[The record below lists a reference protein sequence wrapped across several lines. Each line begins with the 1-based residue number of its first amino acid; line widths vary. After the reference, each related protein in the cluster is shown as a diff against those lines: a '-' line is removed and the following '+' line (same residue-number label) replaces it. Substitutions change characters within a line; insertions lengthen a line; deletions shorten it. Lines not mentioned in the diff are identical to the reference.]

1 MGHKVHPN
9 GFRLGVYRNWE
20 AKWFAPD
27 KEYKDLLLED
37 VRMRRMLLE
46 RLKNAGVA
54 RIETERSSSALTVTL
69 HTAKPGI
76 VIGKGGT
83 SVDQLRDELE
93 KTTGKRVRVTIQ
105 EIKKP
110 ELSAQLVAEN
120 VAAQLEKRIAFR
132 RAIKQAIMKTMRAGA
147 QGVKIRVKGRLGGSE
162 MARVEWNREGRVP
175 LHTLKADIDFGQTE
189 ARTTFGRIG
198 VSAWVYTGDF
208 PTERA
213 PRAAVAEEPQ
223 DGGVTVEPT
232 PPPAQAQPIASAKQP
247 VMEEPAPAVAPAPA
261 GSTVQSVVTEPVT
274 TRPKRGATRRSAEPG
289 TKTAET
295 REEKPRRVRSTRRA
309 AESTAGTASSGG
321 APKATVTPVEPE
333 AAPAPKKASVRRTAK
348 KKE

>member
-27 KEYKDLLLED
+27 KEYKPLLLED
-37 VRMRRMLLE
+37 VRLRRMLMI
-46 RLKNAGVA
+46 RLKNAGLA
-54 RIETERSSSALTVTL
+54 RIETERSSSALTITL

-93 KTTGKRVRVTIQ
+93 KITGKRVRVTIQ

-110 ELSAQLVAEN
+110 ELAAQLVAEN

-132 RAIKQAIMKTMRAGA
+132 RAIKQSLMKTMRAGA

-189 ARTTFGRIG
+189 AKTTFGRIG
-198 VSAWVYTGDF
+198 VSAWVYTGNF
-208 PTERA
+208 PTEAPPKPAAAVEEPADAGVPVAVAIGEAPIPLAELVQAAVPAPAPEVAPAAVPAPVTAEAPAAKPKRAARVTKAADGGEKPAPKRATRTRAAATTEKSDAPKA
-213 PRAAVAEEPQ
+213 PRARAV
-223 DGGVTVEPT
+223 
-232 PPPAQAQPIASAKQP
+232 
-247 VMEEPAPAVAPAPA
+247 
-261 GSTVQSVVTEPVT
+261 
-274 TRPKRGATRRSAEPG
+274 
-289 TKTAET
+289 
-295 REEKPRRVRSTRRA
+295 
-309 AESTAGTASSGG
+309 
-321 APKATVTPVEPE
+321 
-333 AAPAPKKASVRRTAK
+333 K

>member
-27 KEYKDLLLED
+27 KEYKPLLLED
-37 VRMRRMLLE
+37 VRLRRMLLA

-54 RIETERSSSALTVTL
+54 RIETERSSSALTITL

-132 RAIKQAIMKTMRAGA
+132 RAIKQSLMKTMRAGA
-147 QGVKIRVKGRLGGSE
+147 QGVKIRVRGRLGGSE

-189 ARTTFGRIG
+189 AKTTFGRIG
-198 VSAWVYTGDF
+198 VSAWVYTGNF
-208 PTERA
+208 PTEAPPKAVAAVEEPIEAGVPVTDTPSPLAELVQAAVAPAPVAVEAAPAPAPVATVEAPAAKPKRATRTTKATTADAEGAEKPKRATRAKATTTDTTSTPKTPRA
-213 PRAAVAEEPQ
+213 PRAA
-223 DGGVTVEPT
+223 
-232 PPPAQAQPIASAKQP
+232 
-247 VMEEPAPAVAPAPA
+247 
-261 GSTVQSVVTEPVT
+261 
-274 TRPKRGATRRSAEPG
+274 
-289 TKTAET
+289 
-295 REEKPRRVRSTRRA
+295 
-309 AESTAGTASSGG
+309 
-321 APKATVTPVEPE
+321 
-333 AAPAPKKASVRRTAK
+333 K

>member
-27 KEYKDLLLED
+27 KEFKPLLLED
-37 VRMRRMLLE
+37 VRLRRMLMT

-54 RIETERSSSALTVTL
+54 RIETERSSSALTITL

-93 KTTGKRVRVTIQ
+93 KITGKRVRVTIQ

-132 RAIKQAIMKTMRAGA
+132 RGIKPSLMKTMRAGA
-147 QGVKIRVKGRLGGSE
+147 QGVKIRVKGRLGGAG
-162 MARVEWNREGRVP
+162 MARGEWNPEGR
-175 LHTLKADIDFGQTE
+175 G
-189 ARTTFGRIG
+189 
-198 VSAWVYTGDF
+198 
-208 PTERA
+208 
-213 PRAAVAEEPQ
+213 
-223 DGGVTVEPT
+223 
-232 PPPAQAQPIASAKQP
+232 PPPPPQGANQFCPTQAERDLRP
-247 VMEEPAPAVAPAPA
+247 VRAFPL
-261 GSTVQSVVTEPVT
+261 GSTPH
-274 TRPKRGATRRSAEPG
+274 
-289 TKTAET
+289 
-295 REEKPRRVRSTRRA
+295 
-309 AESTAGTASSGG
+309 
-321 APKATVTPVEPE
+321 
-333 AAPAPKKASVRRTAK
+333 
-348 KKE
+348 

>member
-1 MGHKVHPN
+1 VGHKVHPN

-27 KEYKDLLLED
+27 KEYKALLLED
-37 VRMRRMLLE
+37 VRLRRMLLA

-93 KTTGKRVRVTIQ
+93 KRTGKRVRVTIQ

-132 RAIKQAIMKTMRAGA
+132 RAIKQSLMKTMRAGA

-162 MARVEWNREGRVP
+162 MGRIEWNREGRVP

-189 ARTTFGRIG
+189 AKTTFGRIG
-198 VSAWVYTGDF
+198 VSAWVYTGNF
-208 PTERA
+208 PDDVPQRVA
-213 PRAAVAEEPQ
+213 PAAAEEPV
-223 DGGVTVEPT
+223 DGGVPL
-232 PPPAQAQPIASAKQP
+232 AASLPQIP
-247 VMEEPAPAVAPAPA
+247 
-261 GSTVQSVVTEPVT
+261 EPVAQLIPT
-274 TRPKRGATRRSAEPG
+274 ESLAAIAPSAPG
-289 TKTAET
+289 
-295 REEKPRRVRSTRRA
+295 
-309 AESTAGTASSGG
+309 
-321 APKATVTPVEPE
+321 
-333 AAPAPKKASVRRTAK
+333 
-348 KKE
+348 

>member
-27 KEYKDLLLED
+27 KEYKTLLLED
-37 VRMRRMLLE
+37 VRLRRMLLA

-54 RIETERSSSALTVTL
+54 RIETERSSSALTITL

-93 KTTGKRVRVTIQ
+93 KQTGKRVRVTIQ

-132 RAIKQAIMKTMRAGA
+132 RAIKQSLMKTMRAGA
-147 QGVKIRVKGRLGGSE
+147 QGVKIRLRGRLGGSE

-189 ARTTFGRIG
+189 AKTTFGRIG
-198 VSAWVYTGDF
+198 VSAWVYTGNF
-208 PTERA
+208 PTEAPPKPAPVIEEEEVEAPIATLPGLPAPVAEPVLVTAGAAAPTAPEPAPVAAAEPAAAKPKRA
-213 PRAAVAEEPQ
+213 PRATKAAAATTEGAE
-223 DGGVTVEPT
+223 
-232 PPPAQAQPIASAKQP
+232 K
-247 VMEEPAPAVAPAPA
+247 APAKRATRTRTTATK
-261 GSTVQSVVTEPVT
+261 SEETTPVT
-274 TRPKRGATRRSAEPG
+274 D
-289 TKTAET
+289 
-295 REEKPRRVRSTRRA
+295 
-309 AESTAGTASSGG
+309 G
-321 APKATVTPVEPE
+321 APKPARTRAT
-333 AAPAPKKASVRRTAK
+333 K

>member
-27 KEYKDLLLED
+27 KEFKPLLLED
-37 VRMRRMLLE
+37 VRLRRMLMT

-54 RIETERSSSALTVTL
+54 RIETERSSSALTITL

-93 KTTGKRVRVTIQ
+93 KITGKRVRVTIQ

-132 RAIKQAIMKTMRAGA
+132 RAIKQSLMKTMRAGA

-189 ARTTFGRIG
+189 AKTTFGRIG
-198 VSAWVYTGDF
+198 VSAWVYTGNF
-208 PTERA
+208 PTEA
-213 PRAAVAEEPQ
+213 PPKPQAAVEEPV
-223 DGGVTVEPT
+223 DSGVPVGAALAEAPT
-232 PPPAQAQPIASAKQP
+232 PLAELVQQTVA
-247 VMEEPAPAVAPAPA
+247 APATPEPVAAPVTAGPATEAPAA
-261 GSTVQSVVTEPVT
+261 
-274 TRPKRGATRRSAEPG
+274 
-289 TKTAET
+289 
-295 REEKPRRVRSTRRA
+295 KPRRTR
-309 AESTAGTASSGG
+309 TA
-321 APKATVTPVEPE
+321 KATTTADGGEKPKRTTRAKTTTTGEKTTVPKTPR
-333 AAPAPKKASVRRTAK
+333 ARAPKK
-348 KKE
+348 KE

>member
-27 KEYKDLLLED
+27 KEFKPLLLED
-37 VRMRRMLLE
+37 VRLRRMLMT

-54 RIETERSSSALTVTL
+54 RIESERSSSALTITL

-93 KTTGKRVRVTIQ
+93 KITGKRVRVTIQ

-132 RAIKQAIMKTMRAGA
+132 RAIKQSLMKTMRAGA

-175 LHTLKADIDFGQTE
+175 LPSLW
-189 ARTTFGRIG
+189 RLR
-198 VSAWVYTGDF
+198 S
-208 PTERA
+208 PRA
-213 PRAAVAEEPQ
+213 PRPR
-223 DGGVTVEPT
+223 PR
-232 PPPAQAQPIASAKQP
+232 PPSRS
-247 VMEEPAPAVAPAPA
+247 APAPRRRPPRP
-261 GSTVQSVVTEPVT
+261 TVARNPSAPPAR
-274 TRPKRGATRRSAEPG
+274 RPRLPERRPPYRKHRAP
-289 TKTAET
+289 A
-295 REEKPRRVRSTRRA
+295 RQRRRNRDA
-309 AESTAGTASSGG
+309 ASS
-321 APKATVTPVEPE
+321 PRQV
-333 AAPAPKKASVRRTAK
+333 
-348 KKE
+348 

>member
-27 KEYKDLLLED
+27 KEFKPLLLED
-37 VRMRRMLLE
+37 VKLRRMLLA

-54 RIETERSSSALTVTL
+54 RIETERSSSALTITL

-93 KTTGKRVRVTIQ
+93 KLTGKRVRVTIQ

-132 RAIKQAIMKTMRAGA
+132 RAIKQSLMKTMRAGA

-162 MARVEWNREGRVP
+162 MARIEWNREGRVP

-189 ARTTFGRIG
+189 AKTTFGRIG
-198 VSAWVYTGDF
+198 VSAWVYTGNF
-208 PTERA
+208 PTEVPSARKGAQADTAAPLEEAADGETPLAAAITPEVSAPLAEVAQAAAPSSQAPAAAVTPGAAATESPAAGAASTEATRPKRA
-213 PRAAVAEEPQ
+213 PRARTAAATGEAAE
-223 DGGVTVEPT
+223 
-232 PPPAQAQPIASAKQP
+232 K
-247 VMEEPAPAVAPAPA
+247 
-261 GSTVQSVVTEPVT
+261 
-274 TRPKRGATRRSAEPG
+274 PKRATRTRTAPDAATDG
-289 TKTAET
+289 TTTPKT
-295 REEKPRRVRSTRRA
+295 PRA
-309 AESTAGTASSGG
+309 
-321 APKATVTPVEPE
+321 
-333 AAPAPKKASVRRTAK
+333 RTAK

>member
-1 MGHKVHPN
+1 LGHKVHPN

-27 KEYKDLLLED
+27 KEYKPLLLED
-37 VRMRRMLLE
+37 VRLRRMLLA

-54 RIETERSSSALTVTL
+54 RIETERSSSALTITL

-132 RAIKQAIMKTMRAGA
+132 RAIKQSLMKTMRAGA
-147 QGVKIRVKGRLGGSE
+147 QGVKIRVRGRLGGSE

-189 ARTTFGRIG
+189 AKTTFGRIG
-198 VSAWVYTGDF
+198 VSAWVYTGNF
-208 PTERA
+208 PTEAPPKPAAAVEEPVDAGIPVADVASPLAELVQAVVAPTPVAVEATAAPAPVATAEVPAAKPKRASRTTKAVTAADGGGQTPAPKRATRARATTTEKPAAPKTPRA
-213 PRAAVAEEPQ
+213 PRAA
-223 DGGVTVEPT
+223 
-232 PPPAQAQPIASAKQP
+232 
-247 VMEEPAPAVAPAPA
+247 
-261 GSTVQSVVTEPVT
+261 
-274 TRPKRGATRRSAEPG
+274 
-289 TKTAET
+289 
-295 REEKPRRVRSTRRA
+295 
-309 AESTAGTASSGG
+309 
-321 APKATVTPVEPE
+321 
-333 AAPAPKKASVRRTAK
+333 K
-348 KKE
+348 KKDE

>member
-9 GFRLGVYRNWE
+9 AFRLGVYRNWE

-27 KEYKDLLLED
+27 KEYKPLLLED
-37 VRMRRMLLE
+37 VRLRRMLMI
-46 RLKNAGVA
+46 RLKNAGLA
-54 RIETERSSSALTVTL
+54 RIETERSSSALTITL

-93 KTTGKRVRVTIQ
+93 KITGKRVRVTIQ

-110 ELSAQLVAEN
+110 ELAAQLVAEN

-132 RAIKQAIMKTMRAGA
+132 RAIKQSLMKTMRAGA

-189 ARTTFGRIG
+189 AKTTFGRIG
-198 VSAWVYTGDF
+198 VSAWVYTGNF
-208 PTERA
+208 PTEA
-213 PRAAVAEEPQ
+213 PPKPAAAVEEPV
-223 DGGVTVEPT
+223 DAGV
-232 PPPAQAQPIASAKQP
+232 P
-247 VMEEPAPAVAPAPA
+247 VGAAIGEAPSPLAELVQVAIPAPA
-261 GSTVQSVVTEPVT
+261 
-274 TRPKRGATRRSAEPG
+274 
-289 TKTAET
+289 
-295 REEKPRRVRSTRRA
+295 
-309 AESTAGTASSGG
+309 
-321 APKATVTPVEPE
+321 PE
-333 AAPAPKKASVRRTAK
+333 AAPTPAPAPVTAEAPAAKPKRATRATKASTSDGGEKPAPKRATRARATTTEKSDAPKAPRARAVK

>member
-27 KEYKDLLLED
+27 KEFKPLLLED
-37 VRMRRMLLE
+37 VRLRRMLMI
-46 RLKNAGVA
+46 RLKNAGLA
-54 RIETERSSSALTVTL
+54 RIETERSSSALTITL

-93 KTTGKRVRVTIQ
+93 KITGKRVRVTIQ

-132 RAIKQAIMKTMRAGA
+132 RAIKQSLMKTMRAGA

-189 ARTTFGRIG
+189 AKTTFGRIG
-198 VSAWVYTGDF
+198 VSAWVYTGNF
-208 PTERA
+208 PTEAPPKPAAAVEEPVDAGIPVAAALGEAPTPLAELVQAAVVAPPAEVAAPVAAAVATATPEASPAKPKRATRAKAATATATAATATATDGGEKPAAKRA
-213 PRAAVAEEPQ
+213 PRAK
-223 DGGVTVEPT
+223 TT
-232 PPPAQAQPIASAKQP
+232 ASA
-247 VMEEPAPAVAPAPA
+247 
-261 GSTVQSVVTEPVT
+261 TE
-274 TRPKRGATRRSAEPG
+274 KSD
-289 TKTAET
+289 
-295 REEKPRRVRSTRRA
+295 
-309 AESTAGTASSGG
+309 
-321 APKATVTPVEPE
+321 APKTP
-333 AAPAPKKASVRRTAK
+333 RTRTAK

>member
-27 KEYKDLLLED
+27 KEYKPLLLED
-37 VRMRRMLLE
+37 VRLRRMLMI
-46 RLKNAGVA
+46 RLKNAGLA
-54 RIETERSSSALTVTL
+54 RIETERSSSALTITL

-93 KTTGKRVRVTIQ
+93 KITGKRVRVTIQ

-110 ELSAQLVAEN
+110 ELAAQLVAEN

-132 RAIKQAIMKTMRAGA
+132 RAIKQSLMKTMRAGA

-189 ARTTFGRIG
+189 AKTTFGRIG
-198 VSAWVYTGDF
+198 VSAWVYTGNF
-208 PTERA
+208 PTEA
-213 PRAAVAEEPQ
+213 PPKPTAAVEEPA
-223 DGGVTVEPT
+223 DAGVPVALAIGEAPSPLAELVQAAVPAPT
-232 PPPAQAQPIASAKQP
+232 P
-247 VMEEPAPAVAPAPA
+247 EPAPAAVPAPVTAEAPAAKPKRATRATKAATAEPA
-261 GSTVQSVVTEPVT
+261 AAAAGEKAAPKRT
-274 TRPKRGATRRSAEPG
+274 TRPRAST
-289 TKTAET
+289 T
-295 REEKPRRVRSTRRA
+295 EKSD
-309 AESTAGTASSGG
+309 
-321 APKATVTPVEPE
+321 APKAPRARAT
-333 AAPAPKKASVRRTAK
+333 K

>member
-27 KEYKDLLLED
+27 KEYKPLLLED
-37 VRMRRMLLE
+37 VRLRRMLMI
-46 RLKNAGVA
+46 RLKNAGLA
-54 RIETERSSSALTVTL
+54 RIETERSSSALTITL

-93 KTTGKRVRVTIQ
+93 KITGKRVRVTIQ

-110 ELSAQLVAEN
+110 ELAAQLVAEN

-132 RAIKQAIMKTMRAGA
+132 RAIKQSLMKTMRAGA

-198 VSAWVYTGDF
+198 VSAWVYTGNF
-208 PTERA
+208 PTEA
-213 PRAAVAEEPQ
+213 PPKPQAAVEEPVES
-223 DGGVTVEPT
+223 GVPVGAALGAAPT
-232 PPPAQAQPIASAKQP
+232 PLAELVQQTVA
-247 VMEEPAPAVAPAPA
+247 APAAPEPVAPPVTAGPATEAPA
-261 GSTVQSVVTEPVT
+261 AK
-274 TRPKRGATRRSAEPG
+274 PKRTR
-289 TKTAET
+289 T
-295 REEKPRRVRSTRRA
+295 
-309 AESTAGTASSGG
+309 
-321 APKATVTPVEPE
+321 PKATTTADGGEKPKRTTRAKTTTAGEKTTVPKTPR
-333 AAPAPKKASVRRTAK
+333 ARAPKK
-348 KKE
+348 KE

>member
-27 KEYKDLLLED
+27 KEYKPLLLED
-37 VRMRRMLLE
+37 VRLRRMLMI
-46 RLKNAGVA
+46 RLKNAGLA
-54 RIETERSSSALTVTL
+54 RIETERSSSALTITL

-93 KTTGKRVRVTIQ
+93 KITGKRVRVTIQ

-110 ELSAQLVAEN
+110 ELAAQLVAEN

-132 RAIKQAIMKTMRAGA
+132 RAIKQSLMKTMRAGA

-189 ARTTFGRIG
+189 AKTTFGRIG
-198 VSAWVYTGDF
+198 VSAWVYTGNF
-208 PTERA
+208 PTEA
-213 PRAAVAEEPQ
+213 PPKPAAAAEEPA
-223 DGGVTVEPT
+223 DAGVPVAAAIGEAPT
-232 PPPAQAQPIASAKQP
+232 PLAELVQA
-247 VMEEPAPAVAPAPA
+247 AV
-261 GSTVQSVVTEPVT
+261 
-274 TRPKRGATRRSAEPG
+274 
-289 TKTAET
+289 
-295 REEKPRRVRSTRRA
+295 
-309 AESTAGTASSGG
+309 
-321 APKATVTPVEPE
+321 
-333 AAPAPKKASVRRTAK
+333 AAPAPQATPATAAPVTVEAPAAKPKRATRAKAATAEGSSTDAAAKAAPKRTTRARATTTETTDAPKAPRARAVK

>member
-27 KEYKDLLLED
+27 KEFKPLLLED
-37 VRMRRMLLE
+37 VRLRRMLMT

-54 RIETERSSSALTVTL
+54 RIETERSSSALTITL

-93 KTTGKRVRVTIQ
+93 RITGKRVRVTIQ

-132 RAIKQAIMKTMRAGA
+132 RAIKQSLMKTMRAGA

-162 MARVEWNREGRVP
+162 MARIEWNREGRVP

-189 ARTTFGRIG
+189 AKTTFGRIG
-198 VSAWVYTGDF
+198 VSAWVYTGNF
-208 PTERA
+208 PTEA
-213 PRAAVAEEPQ
+213 PPKPQAAAEEPAEAGVPVGAAIAEAPTPLAELVQ
-223 DGGVTVEPT
+223 ATVASPAAPAAPEPVAAPVATAPAASEAPAAKPKRTRTTKAATPAASPADGGEKPKRTTRARATTGEKT
-232 PPPAQAQPIASAKQP
+232 T
-247 VMEEPAPAVAPAPA
+247 APK
-261 GSTVQSVVTEPVT
+261 T
-274 TRPKRGATRRSAEPG
+274 TRP
-289 TKTAET
+289 
-295 REEKPRRVRSTRRA
+295 RA
-309 AESTAGTASSGG
+309 
-321 APKATVTPVEPE
+321 
-333 AAPAPKKASVRRTAK
+333 AK

>member
-27 KEYKDLLLED
+27 KEYKPLLLED
-37 VRMRRMLLE
+37 VRLRRMLMI
-46 RLKNAGVA
+46 RLKNAGLA
-54 RIETERSSSALTVTL
+54 RIETERSSSALTITL

-93 KTTGKRVRVTIQ
+93 KITGKRVRVTIQ

-132 RAIKQAIMKTMRAGA
+132 RAIKQSLMKTMRAGA

-198 VSAWVYTGDF
+198 VSAWVYTGNF
-208 PTERA
+208 PTE
-213 PRAAVAEEPQ
+213 AAVKPPVAAEEASEA
-223 DGGVTVEPT
+223 GVPVAAAIGEAPT
-232 PPPAQAQPIASAKQP
+232 PLAELVQAA
-247 VMEEPAPAVAPAPA
+247 VAPAVAAPA
-261 GSTVQSVVTEPVT
+261 VAAPEP
-274 TRPKRGATRRSAEPG
+274 
-289 TKTAET
+289 
-295 REEKPRRVRSTRRA
+295 
-309 AESTAGTASSGG
+309 
-321 APKATVTPVEPE
+321 TP
-333 AAPAPKKASVRRTAK
+333 AAPAPVTAEAPAAKPKRATRATKATTTPTGEKPAPKRTTRARATTTESPSAPKTPRARATK

>member
-1 MGHKVHPN
+1 VGHKVHPN

-27 KEYKDLLLED
+27 KEYKPLLLED
-37 VRMRRMLLE
+37 VRLRRMLLA

-54 RIETERSSSALTVTL
+54 RIETERSSSALTITL

-132 RAIKQAIMKTMRAGA
+132 RAIKQSLMKTMRAGA

-162 MARVEWNREGRVP
+162 MARIEWNREGRVP

-189 ARTTFGRIG
+189 AKTTFGRIG
-198 VSAWVYTGDF
+198 VSAWVYTGNF
-208 PTERA
+208 PTEA
-213 PRAAVAEEPQ
+213 PPKPAAAV
-223 DGGVTVEPT
+223 
-232 PPPAQAQPIASAKQP
+232 
-247 VMEEPAPAVAPAPA
+247 EEPAGSETPLAAAITEASAP
-261 GSTVQSVVTEPVT
+261 E
-274 TRPKRGATRRSAEPG
+274 
-289 TKTAET
+289 
-295 REEKPRRVRSTRRA
+295 
-309 AESTAGTASSGG
+309 
-321 APKATVTPVEPE
+321 ATVRDEARAVPVPAE
-333 AAPAPKKASVRRTAK
+333 AAPAPAAATAAVSEAPAKPKRTTRARTATTATTAEGEAKPKRAPRAKTATTEGTTAPKTPRPRATK
-348 KKE
+348 KKES

>member
-27 KEYKDLLLED
+27 KEYKPLLLED
-37 VRMRRMLLE
+37 VRLRRMLMI
-46 RLKNAGVA
+46 RLKNAGLA
-54 RIETERSSSALTVTL
+54 RIETERSSSALTITL

-93 KTTGKRVRVTIQ
+93 KITGKRVRVTIQ

-110 ELSAQLVAEN
+110 ELAAQLVAEN

-132 RAIKQAIMKTMRAGA
+132 RAIKQSLMKTMRAGA

-189 ARTTFGRIG
+189 AKTTFGRIG
-198 VSAWVYTGDF
+198 VSAWVYTGNF
-208 PTERA
+208 PTEA
-213 PRAAVAEEPQ
+213 PPKPAAAAEEPA
-223 DGGVTVEPT
+223 DAGVPVALAIGEAPT
-232 PPPAQAQPIASAKQP
+232 PLAELVQAS
-247 VMEEPAPAVAPAPA
+247 APAPA
-261 GSTVQSVVTEPVT
+261 
-274 TRPKRGATRRSAEPG
+274 
-289 TKTAET
+289 
-295 REEKPRRVRSTRRA
+295 A
-309 AESTAGTASSGG
+309 AA
-321 APKATVTPVEPE
+321 AP
-333 AAPAPKKASVRRTAK
+333 AAPAPVTAEAPAKPKRARATRATTAEAGTAETGEKAAPKRTTRARAASTEKSDTAKAPRARATK

>member
-27 KEYKDLLLED
+27 KEFKPLLLED
-37 VRMRRMLLE
+37 VRLRRMLMA

-54 RIETERSSSALTVTL
+54 RIETERSSSALTITL

-93 KTTGKRVRVTIQ
+93 KITGKRVRVTIQ

-132 RAIKQAIMKTMRAGA
+132 RAIKQSLMKTMRAGA

-189 ARTTFGRIG
+189 AKTTFGRIG
-198 VSAWVYTGDF
+198 VSAWVYTGNF
-208 PTERA
+208 PTEA
-213 PRAAVAEEPQ
+213 PPKPQATVEEPVET
-223 DGGVTVEPT
+223 GV
-232 PPPAQAQPIASAKQP
+232 P
-247 VMEEPAPAVAPAPA
+247 VGAAIGEAPAPLA
-261 GSTVQSVVTEPVT
+261 ELVQQAV
-274 TRPKRGATRRSAEPG
+274 
-289 TKTAET
+289 
-295 REEKPRRVRSTRRA
+295 
-309 AESTAGTASSGG
+309 
-321 APKATVTPVEPE
+321 
-333 AAPAPKKASVRRTAK
+333 AAPAAPESPAAQVIAAPATEAPAAKPKRTRTPQATTTADGGEKPKRTTRAKTTATGEKTAAPKTPRARAPK

>member
-27 KEYKDLLLED
+27 KEFKPLLLED
-37 VRMRRMLLE
+37 VRLRRMLMI
-46 RLKNAGVA
+46 RLKNAGLA
-54 RIETERSSSALTVTL
+54 RIETERSSSALTITL

-93 KTTGKRVRVTIQ
+93 KITGKRVRVTIQ

-132 RAIKQAIMKTMRAGA
+132 RAIKQSLMKTMRAGA

-189 ARTTFGRIG
+189 AKTTFGRIG
-198 VSAWVYTGDF
+198 VSAWVYTGNF
-208 PTERA
+208 PTEG
-213 PRAAVAEEPQ
+213 PVKPQAAVEEPVES
-223 DGGVTVEPT
+223 GVPVG
-232 PPPAQAQPIASAKQP
+232 IAIG
-247 VMEEPAPAVAPAPA
+247 EAPAPLA
-261 GSTVQSVVTEPVT
+261 ELVLTAVPA
-274 TRPKRGATRRSAEPG
+274 ATAP
-289 TKTAET
+289 
-295 REEKPRRVRSTRRA
+295 
-309 AESTAGTASSGG
+309 ES
-321 APKATVTPVEPE
+321 PP
-333 AAPAPKKASVRRTAK
+333 AAPAPVTAEVPAAAKPKRATRTTKAATATTAEAGAKAAPKRTTRARATTTEKPDAPKTPRARATK

>member
-20 AKWFAPD
+20 SKWFATD
-27 KEYKDLLLED
+27 KEFSALLLED
-37 VRMRRMLLE
+37 VKLRKMLFN

-54 RIETERSSSALTVTL
+54 RIETERSASALTITL

-93 KTTGKRVRVTIQ
+93 KMTGKRVRVTIQ

-110 ELSAQLVAEN
+110 ELSAQLVSES

-132 RAIKQAIMKTMRAGA
+132 RAVKQSLMKTMRAGA

-175 LHTLKADIDFGQTE
+175 LHTLKADIDFGQSE
-189 ARTTFGRIG
+189 AKTTFGRIG

-208 PTERA
+208 PTER
-213 PRAAVAEEPQ
+213 PKKVAEEPT
-223 DGGVTVEPT
+223 DGEVPVAAALAET
-232 PPPAQAQPIASAKQP
+232 PLSAAILAQPAIL
-247 VMEEPAPAVAPAPA
+247 
-261 GSTVQSVVTEPVT
+261 EPV
-274 TRPKRGATRRSAEPG
+274 
-289 TKTAET
+289 
-295 REEKPRRVRSTRRA
+295 A
-309 AESTAGTASSGG
+309 A
-321 APKATVTPVEPE
+321 PVALAEPE
-333 AAPAPKKASVRRTAK
+333 AAVPAAEAPAAKPARRRAAATTSAELAVKPKRAPRATKAAADESAPKPKRTARAAATTETKAAPRRTVR

>member
-27 KEYKDLLLED
+27 KEYKPLLLED
-37 VRMRRMLLE
+37 VRLRRMLMI
-46 RLKNAGVA
+46 RLKNAGLA
-54 RIETERSSSALTVTL
+54 RIETERSSSALTITL

-93 KTTGKRVRVTIQ
+93 KITGKRVRVTIQ

-110 ELSAQLVAEN
+110 ELAAQLVAEN

-132 RAIKQAIMKTMRAGA
+132 RAIKQSLMKTMRAGA

-189 ARTTFGRIG
+189 AKTTFGRIG
-198 VSAWVYTGDF
+198 VSAWVYTGNF
-208 PTERA
+208 PTEA
-213 PRAAVAEEPQ
+213 PPKPAVA
-223 DGGVTVEPT
+223 V
-232 PPPAQAQPIASAKQP
+232 
-247 VMEEPAPAVAPAPA
+247 EEPADAGVPVAVAIGEAPTPLA
-261 GSTVQSVVTEPVT
+261 ELVQAAAPPPGPV
-274 TRPKRGATRRSAEPG
+274 
-289 TKTAET
+289 
-295 REEKPRRVRSTRRA
+295 A
-309 AESTAGTASSGG
+309 A
-321 APKATVTPVEPE
+321 P
-333 AAPAPKKASVRRTAK
+333 AAPAPVTAEAPAAKPKRATRATKATTVEATAAESGEKAAPKRATRARASTTDKPDAPKAPRPRATK

>member
-1 MGHKVHPN
+1 VGHKVHPN

-27 KEYKDLLLED
+27 KEFKPLLLED
-37 VRMRRMLLE
+37 VRLRRMLLA

-54 RIETERSSSALTVTL
+54 RIETERSSSALTITL

-93 KTTGKRVRVTIQ
+93 RITGKRVRVTIQ

-132 RAIKQAIMKTMRAGA
+132 RAIKQSLMKTMRAGA

-189 ARTTFGRIG
+189 AKTTFGRIG
-198 VSAWVYTGDF
+198 VSAWVYTGNF
-208 PTERA
+208 PTEA
-213 PRAAVAEEPQ
+213 PPKPAAVEEPAEVGVPIGAAIEAPAPLAELVGAAVA
-223 DGGVTVEPT
+223 
-232 PPPAQAQPIASAKQP
+232 
-247 VMEEPAPAVAPAPA
+247 APVAP
-261 GSTVQSVVTEPVT
+261 EPV
-274 TRPKRGATRRSAEPG
+274 
-289 TKTAET
+289 
-295 REEKPRRVRSTRRA
+295 
-309 AESTAGTASSGG
+309 
-321 APKATVTPVEPE
+321 
-333 AAPAPKKASVRRTAK
+333 AAPAAAAPAEAEAAAKPKRSRTTKATTAPAEGAEQTLATSGTAGPADAAKPKRATRARTTSTTDKAAAPKTPRTRTTK
-348 KKE
+348 KKES

>member
-1 MGHKVHPN
+1 VGHKVHPN

-27 KEYKDLLLED
+27 KEFKPLLLED
-37 VRMRRMLLE
+37 VRLRRMLLA

-54 RIETERSSSALTVTL
+54 RIETERSSSALTITL

-93 KTTGKRVRVTIQ
+93 RITGKRVRVTIQ

-132 RAIKQAIMKTMRAGA
+132 RAIKQSLMKTMRAGA

-189 ARTTFGRIG
+189 AKTTFGRIG
-198 VSAWVYTGDF
+198 VSAWVYTGNF
-208 PTERA
+208 PTEA
-213 PRAAVAEEPQ
+213 PPKPQVVEEPAEVGVPISAAIETPAPLAELVGAAVA
-223 DGGVTVEPT
+223 
-232 PPPAQAQPIASAKQP
+232 
-247 VMEEPAPAVAPAPA
+247 APAAPEPVAAPVAAAPAAAVPEAPA
-261 GSTVQSVVTEPVT
+261 AK
-274 TRPKRGATRRSAEPG
+274 PKRPRTTKAATA
-289 TKTAET
+289 TAT
-295 REEKPRRVRSTRRA
+295 EEKPKRATRARTTSTTDKA
-309 AESTAGTASSGG
+309 A
-321 APKATVTPVEPE
+321 APKTP
-333 AAPAPKKASVRRTAK
+333 RTRTTK
-348 KKE
+348 KKES

>member
-27 KEYKDLLLED
+27 KEFKPLLLED
-37 VRMRRMLLE
+37 VRLRRMLLA

-54 RIETERSSSALTVTL
+54 RIETERSSSALTITL

-93 KTTGKRVRVTIQ
+93 KLTGKRVRVTIQ

-132 RAIKQAIMKTMRAGA
+132 RAIKQSLMKTMRAGA

-189 ARTTFGRIG
+189 AKTTFGRIG
-198 VSAWVYTGDF
+198 VSAWVYTGNF
-208 PTERA
+208 PTEA
-213 PRAAVAEEPQ
+213 PPKPAAAVEEPEEVQ
-223 DGGVTVEPT
+223 APITEAPT
-232 PPPAQAQPIASAKQP
+232 ALAELARVAAPATP
-247 VMEEPAPAVAPAPA
+247 EPAPVA
-261 GSTVQSVVTEPVT
+261 
-274 TRPKRGATRRSAEPG
+274 
-289 TKTAET
+289 
-295 REEKPRRVRSTRRA
+295 
-309 AESTAGTASSGG
+309 
-321 APKATVTPVEPE
+321 
-333 AAPAPKKASVRRTAK
+333 AAPAAAEASAAPAKPKRTTRKTTTATTAEAAEKPKRAARARTTTGEKATTTKTTRTRTAK

>member
-1 MGHKVHPN
+1 VGHKVHPN
-9 GFRLGVYRNWE
+9 GYRLGVYRNWE

-27 KEYKDLLLED
+27 KEFKPLLLED
-37 VRMRRMLLE
+37 VKLRRMLLA

-54 RIETERSSSALTVTL
+54 RIETERSSSALTITL

-132 RAIKQAIMKTMRAGA
+132 RAIKQSLMKTMRAGA

-162 MARVEWNREGRVP
+162 MARIEWNREGRVP

-189 ARTTFGRIG
+189 AKTTFGRIG
-198 VSAWVYTGDF
+198 VSAWVYTGNF
-208 PTERA
+208 PTEA
-213 PRAAVAEEPQ
+213 PPKPPAAVEES
-223 DGGVTVEPT
+223 DGQV
-232 PPPAQAQPIASAKQP
+232 PIAAAITEASAPIAAVVQAAVP
-247 VMEEPAPAVAPAPA
+247 NPAEAAQVTAAATAAAAEAPAK
-261 GSTVQSVVTEPVT
+261 
-274 TRPKRGATRRSAEPG
+274 PKRVTRTPKSA
-289 TKTAET
+289 A
-295 REEKPRRVRSTRRA
+295 
-309 AESTAGTASSGG
+309 AGTAEAAEKPKRTTRAKAASTGE
-321 APKATVTPVEPE
+321 ATTTPKAP
-333 AAPAPKKASVRRTAK
+333 RTRAVK

>member
-27 KEYKDLLLED
+27 KEYKPLLLED
-37 VRMRRMLLE
+37 VRLRRMLLA

-54 RIETERSSSALTVTL
+54 RIETERSSSALTITL

-132 RAIKQAIMKTMRAGA
+132 RAIKQSLMKTMRAGA
-147 QGVKIRVKGRLGGSE
+147 QGVKIRVRGRLGGSE

-189 ARTTFGRIG
+189 AKTTFGRIG
-198 VSAWVYTGDF
+198 VSAWVYTGNF
-208 PTERA
+208 PTEAPPKAAAAVEEPIDAGVPVTDAPSPLAELVQAAVAPAPVAVEAAPAPASVPVATVEAPAAKPKRATRTTKATTADAEGAEKPKRATRAKATTTDTTTTPKTPRA
-213 PRAAVAEEPQ
+213 PRAA
-223 DGGVTVEPT
+223 
-232 PPPAQAQPIASAKQP
+232 
-247 VMEEPAPAVAPAPA
+247 
-261 GSTVQSVVTEPVT
+261 
-274 TRPKRGATRRSAEPG
+274 
-289 TKTAET
+289 
-295 REEKPRRVRSTRRA
+295 
-309 AESTAGTASSGG
+309 
-321 APKATVTPVEPE
+321 
-333 AAPAPKKASVRRTAK
+333 K

>member
-27 KEYKDLLLED
+27 KEYKALLLED
-37 VRMRRMLLE
+37 VRLRRMLLA

-93 KTTGKRVRVTIQ
+93 KRTGKRVRVTIQ

-132 RAIKQAIMKTMRAGA
+132 RAIKQSLMKTMRAGA

-162 MARVEWNREGRVP
+162 MGRIEWNREGRVP

-189 ARTTFGRIG
+189 AKTTFGRIG
-198 VSAWVYTGDF
+198 VSAWVYTGNF
-208 PTERA
+208 PTDTPQRVIPAAAEEQVDGGVPLGATLSQIPAPVAELMPVDPVAATTTAVPGEAAQPAVATATVDAPAKPRRA
-213 PRAAVAEEPQ
+213 PRAAKA
-223 DGGVTVEPT
+223 
-232 PPPAQAQPIASAKQP
+232 
-247 VMEEPAPAVAPAPA
+247 
-261 GSTVQSVVTEPVT
+261 
-274 TRPKRGATRRSAEPG
+274 
-289 TKTAET
+289 
-295 REEKPRRVRSTRRA
+295 A
-309 AESTAGTASSGG
+309 AESTGTTTAEASDKPA
-321 APKATVTPVEPE
+321 APKRATRTKAA
-333 AAPAPKKASVRRTAK
+333 AAPAGTENAETPKTPRPRAAK

>member
-20 AKWFAPD
+20 AKWFATD
-27 KEYKDLLLED
+27 KEFKPLLLED
-37 VRMRRMLLE
+37 VRLRRMLMI
-46 RLKNAGVA
+46 RLKNAGLA
-54 RIETERSSSALTVTL
+54 RIETELSSSALTITL

-93 KTTGKRVRVTIQ
+93 KITGKRVRVTIQ

-132 RAIKQAIMKTMRAGA
+132 RAIKQSLMKTMRAGA

-175 LHTLKADIDFGQTE
+175 LHTRKADIDFGQTE

-198 VSAWVYTGDF
+198 VSAWVYTGNF
-208 PTERA
+208 PTEA
-213 PRAAVAEEPQ
+213 PPKPAAAVEEPVES
-223 DGGVTVEPT
+223 GVPVAVAIGEAPS
-232 PPPAQAQPIASAKQP
+232 PLAELVQAA
-247 VMEEPAPAVAPAPA
+247 VPAPA
-261 GSTVQSVVTEPVT
+261 
-274 TRPKRGATRRSAEPG
+274 
-289 TKTAET
+289 
-295 REEKPRRVRSTRRA
+295 
-309 AESTAGTASSGG
+309 
-321 APKATVTPVEPE
+321 PE
-333 AAPAPKKASVRRTAK
+333 AAPAAVAAPVTAEAPAAKPKRATRVTKTADTGEKPAPKRATRARATTTEKSDAPKAPRARAVK

>member
-27 KEYKDLLLED
+27 REFKPLLLED
-37 VRMRRMLLE
+37 VRLRRMLMT

-54 RIETERSSSALTVTL
+54 RIETERSSSALTITL

-93 KTTGKRVRVTIQ
+93 KITGKRVRVTIQ

-110 ELSAQLVAEN
+110 ELAAQLVAEN

-132 RAIKQAIMKTMRAGA
+132 RAIKQSLMKTMRAGA

-189 ARTTFGRIG
+189 AKTTFGRIG
-198 VSAWVYTGDF
+198 VSAWVYTGNF
-208 PTERA
+208 PTEA
-213 PRAAVAEEPQ
+213 PPKPAAAV
-223 DGGVTVEPT
+223 
-232 PPPAQAQPIASAKQP
+232 
-247 VMEEPAPAVAPAPA
+247 EEPADAGVPVAVAIGEAPSPLAELVQAAVPAPA
-261 GSTVQSVVTEPVT
+261 
-274 TRPKRGATRRSAEPG
+274 
-289 TKTAET
+289 
-295 REEKPRRVRSTRRA
+295 
-309 AESTAGTASSGG
+309 
-321 APKATVTPVEPE
+321 PE
-333 AAPAPKKASVRRTAK
+333 AAPATVQAPVTAEAPAAKPKRATRVTKTADTGAKPAPERATRARATTTEKSDAPKAPRARAVK

>member
-27 KEYKDLLLED
+27 KEYKPLLLED
-37 VRMRRMLLE
+37 VRLRRMLMI
-46 RLKNAGVA
+46 RLKNAGLA
-54 RIETERSSSALTVTL
+54 RIETERSSSALTITL

-93 KTTGKRVRVTIQ
+93 KITGKRVRVTIQ

-110 ELSAQLVAEN
+110 ELAAQLVAEN

-132 RAIKQAIMKTMRAGA
+132 RAIKQSLMKTMRAGA

-189 ARTTFGRIG
+189 AKTTFGRIG
-198 VSAWVYTGDF
+198 VSAWVYTGNF
-208 PTERA
+208 PTEA
-213 PRAAVAEEPQ
+213 PVKPPVAAEEPAES
-223 DGGVTVEPT
+223 GVPVGAALGEAPL
-232 PPPAQAQPIASAKQP
+232 PLADLVQASIAPAAAAP
-247 VMEEPAPAVAPAPA
+247 EPAPAPAPA
-261 GSTVQSVVTEPVT
+261 ATPAPVT
-274 TRPKRGATRRSAEPG
+274 AEAPAAKPKRATR
-289 TKTAET
+289 TT
-295 REEKPRRVRSTRRA
+295 
-309 AESTAGTASSGG
+309 
-321 APKATVTPVEPE
+321 KATTTATTE
-333 AAPAPKKASVRRTAK
+333 AGEKPAPKRATRARATTTQTSDAPKTPRARAVK

>member
-1 MGHKVHPN
+1 LGHKVHPN

-27 KEYKDLLLED
+27 KEYKPLLLED
-37 VRMRRMLLE
+37 VRLRRMLMA
-46 RLKNAGVA
+46 RLKNAGIA
-54 RIETERSSSALTVTL
+54 RIETERSSSALTITL

-132 RAIKQAIMKTMRAGA
+132 RAIKQSLMKTMRAGA
-147 QGVKIRVKGRLGGSE
+147 QGVKIRVRGRLGGSE

-189 ARTTFGRIG
+189 AKTTFGRIG
-198 VSAWVYTGDF
+198 VSAWVYTGNF
-208 PTERA
+208 PTEA
-213 PRAAVAEEPQ
+213 PPKPAAAVEETIDVGIPVDVPSPLAELVQVVAP
-223 DGGVTVEPT
+223 VPVAVAAEPT
-232 PPPAQAQPIASAKQP
+232 PAP
-247 VMEEPAPAVAPAPA
+247 VPVATAEAPAAK
-261 GSTVQSVVTEPVT
+261 
-274 TRPKRGATRRSAEPG
+274 PKRATRA
-289 TKTAET
+289 T
-295 REEKPRRVRSTRRA
+295 
-309 AESTAGTASSGG
+309 
-321 APKATVTPVEPE
+321 KATT
-333 AAPAPKKASVRRTAK
+333 AADGGETPAPKRATRARTTTTAEKPAAPKTARPRAAK

>member
-1 MGHKVHPN
+1 VGHKVHPN

-27 KEYKDLLLED
+27 KEFKPLLLED
-37 VRMRRMLLE
+37 VRLRRMLMI
-46 RLKNAGVA
+46 RLKNAGLA
-54 RIETERSSSALTVTL
+54 RIETERSSSALTITL

-93 KTTGKRVRVTIQ
+93 KITGKRVRVTIQ

-132 RAIKQAIMKTMRAGA
+132 RAIKQSLMKTMRAGA

-189 ARTTFGRIG
+189 AKTTFGRIG
-198 VSAWVYTGDF
+198 VSAWVYTGNF
-208 PTERA
+208 PTEA
-213 PRAAVAEEPQ
+213 PVKPPVAAEEPVES
-223 DGGVTVEPT
+223 GV
-232 PPPAQAQPIASAKQP
+232 P
-247 VMEEPAPAVAPAPA
+247 VGAALGEAPAPLAELVQAAVTPAVAAPAPA
-261 GSTVQSVVTEPVT
+261 PV
-274 TRPKRGATRRSAEPG
+274 P
-289 TKTAET
+289 
-295 REEKPRRVRSTRRA
+295 
-309 AESTAGTASSGG
+309 
-321 APKATVTPVEPE
+321 APAPAPVAE
-333 AAPAPKKASVRRTAK
+333 AAPAPAETAAAKPKRATRTTKAATTETGEKAAPRRTTRARATTTEGSDAPKTPRARAPK

>member
-1 MGHKVHPN
+1 VGHKVHPN

-27 KEYKDLLLED
+27 KEYKPLLLED
-37 VRMRRMLLE
+37 VRLRKMLLA

-54 RIETERSSSALTVTL
+54 RIETERSSSALTITL

-93 KTTGKRVRVTIQ
+93 KITGKRVRVTIQ

-132 RAIKQAIMKTMRAGA
+132 RAIKQSLMKTMRAGA

-162 MARVEWNREGRVP
+162 MARVEWNRDGRVP

-189 ARTTFGRIG
+189 AKTTFGRIG
-198 VSAWVYTGDF
+198 VSAWVYTGNF
-208 PTERA
+208 PTETPPKAAVAVEEPADAGVSVGAAVGQVPAQLAELVTAAVAAPAAAAPVAEAQPAAGPSASDSARAPAKPKRA
-213 PRAAVAEEPQ
+213 PRKTKAATEGAE
-223 DGGVTVEPT
+223 
-232 PPPAQAQPIASAKQP
+232 AAA
-247 VMEEPAPAVAPAPA
+247 
-261 GSTVQSVVTEPVT
+261 
-274 TRPKRGATRRSAEPG
+274 PKRASRPRTTSATKAAPPG
-289 TKTAET
+289 
-295 REEKPRRVRSTRRA
+295 P
-309 AESTAGTASSGG
+309 TAG
-321 APKATVTPVEPE
+321 P
-333 AAPAPKKASVRRTAK
+333 AARTSARARAPKK
-348 KKE
+348 KE

>member
-27 KEYKDLLLED
+27 KEFKPLLLED
-37 VRMRRMLLE
+37 VRLRRMLLA

-93 KTTGKRVRVTIQ
+93 RITGKRVRVTIQ

-132 RAIKQAIMKTMRAGA
+132 RAIKQSLMKTMRAGA

-198 VSAWVYTGDF
+198 VSAWVYTGNF
-208 PTERA
+208 PTEA
-213 PRAAVAEEPQ
+213 PPKPQAV
-223 DGGVTVEPT
+223 
-232 PPPAQAQPIASAKQP
+232 
-247 VMEEPAPAVAPAPA
+247 EEPAETGTPVAATLPTPLGELVAATAAAPAAPTAPEPVAAPMASAAPAPA
-261 GSTVQSVVTEPVT
+261 APAAAEPAA
-274 TRPKRGATRRSAEPG
+274 RPKRTRTVKA
-289 TKTAET
+289 
-295 REEKPRRVRSTRRA
+295 A
-309 AESTAGTASSGG
+309 AESTASTEEKPKRTTRARSTATDKAA
-321 APKATVTPVEPE
+321 APKTPRPRAT
-333 AAPAPKKASVRRTAK
+333 K

>member
-27 KEYKDLLLED
+27 KEYKPLLLED
-37 VRMRRMLLE
+37 VRLRRMLMI
-46 RLKNAGVA
+46 RLKNAGLA
-54 RIETERSSSALTVTL
+54 RIETERSSSALTITL

-93 KTTGKRVRVTIQ
+93 KITGKRVRVTIQ

-110 ELSAQLVAEN
+110 ELAAQLVAEN

-132 RAIKQAIMKTMRAGA
+132 RAIKQSLMKTMRAGA

-189 ARTTFGRIG
+189 AKTTFGRIG
-198 VSAWVYTGDF
+198 VSAWVYTGNF
-208 PTERA
+208 PTEA
-213 PRAAVAEEPQ
+213 PPKPAAAAEEPA
-223 DGGVTVEPT
+223 DAGVPVALAIGEAPT
-232 PPPAQAQPIASAKQP
+232 PLAELVQAS
-247 VMEEPAPAVAPAPA
+247 APAPA
-261 GSTVQSVVTEPVT
+261 
-274 TRPKRGATRRSAEPG
+274 
-289 TKTAET
+289 
-295 REEKPRRVRSTRRA
+295 A
-309 AESTAGTASSGG
+309 AA
-321 APKATVTPVEPE
+321 AP
-333 AAPAPKKASVRRTAK
+333 AAPAPVTAEAPAKPKRARATRATTAEAGTAETGEKAAPKRTTRARAASTEKADTAKAPRARATK

>member
-27 KEYKDLLLED
+27 KEFKPLLLED
-37 VRMRRMLLE
+37 VRLRRMLMT

-54 RIETERSSSALTVTL
+54 RIETERSSSALTITL

-93 KTTGKRVRVTIQ
+93 KITGKRVRVTIQ

-132 RAIKQAIMKTMRAGA
+132 RAIKQSLMKTMRAGA

-198 VSAWVYTGDF
+198 VSAWVYTGNF
-208 PTERA
+208 PTEA
-213 PRAAVAEEPQ
+213 PPKPQAAVEEPVES
-223 DGGVTVEPT
+223 GVPVGAALGAAPT
-232 PPPAQAQPIASAKQP
+232 PLAELVQQTVA
-247 VMEEPAPAVAPAPA
+247 APAAPEPVAPPVTAGPATEAPA
-261 GSTVQSVVTEPVT
+261 AK
-274 TRPKRGATRRSAEPG
+274 PKRTR
-289 TKTAET
+289 T
-295 REEKPRRVRSTRRA
+295 
-309 AESTAGTASSGG
+309 
-321 APKATVTPVEPE
+321 PKATTTADGGEKPKRTTRAKTTTAGEKTTVPKTPR
-333 AAPAPKKASVRRTAK
+333 ARAPKK
-348 KKE
+348 KE